1 MKKRGVLS
9 QLKREKVSY
18 LMLLPNV
25 IMFLIFTVYP
35 ILWAM
40 RYMIYDYKGYGEA
53 RFVGLENFER
63 VLTRD
68 TVFWNSVV
76 NTFVYVGGKLII
88 TLPIAFLIAVLV
100 HKSSRKN
107 AVVQSVIFTPTIMS
121 SAVMALIFYLIFNT
135 YNGSVN
141 KILMSAGLIKQNVN
155 WLGVNYAMLTV
166 IIIAVWGA
174 IGNYMVYFIA
184 GLTGISDDIYESA
197 KIDGANETQSLFYI
211 TIPMLAPIIK
221 MILMLAL
228 VVSFLDMQSILVLT
242 EGGPMNATNVM
253 FLYIYQLFFPVTS
266 GSTVPQEFGYGAAV
280 SVVAALIVGAVTL
293 FYLFLARKL
302 DKVME

>member
-40 RYMIYDYKGYGEA
+40 RYMFYDYKGYGEA
-53 RFVGLENFER
+53 RFVGLGNFER

>member
-40 RYMIYDYKGYGEA
+40 RYMFYDYKGYGEA

>member
-40 RYMIYDYKGYGEA
+40 RYMFYDYKGYGEA

-184 GLTGISDDIYESA
+184 GLTGISDDISESTG
-197 KIDGANETQSLFYI
+197 D
-211 TIPMLAPIIK
+211 
-221 MILMLAL
+221 
-228 VVSFLDMQSILVLT
+228 
-242 EGGPMNATNVM
+242 
-253 FLYIYQLFFPVTS
+253 
-266 GSTVPQEFGYGAAV
+266 
-280 SVVAALIVGAVTL
+280 
-293 FYLFLARKL
+293 
-302 DKVME
+302 